1 MCEIIKNNMKKLAII
16 GIGKW
21 GKNLIREFS
30 KVSTI
35 TNCSSTGD
43 SKNIKWLN
51 KNFPKIKFTSN
62 NEIFTNNEI
71 DAVVISTPVNTHYK
85 LVKKALLSKKH
96 VFVEKPLAMN
106 LIHAKELISIAKKQ
120 NLNLF
125 VGHVFIFSEIFNKIL
140 QINRKEKIN
149 YLNFEWKKFGTFDD
163 DIFLNLLSHDLSILI
178 TLLGKPKKIHLLSSY
193 GLYTKSDIIF
203 LELLFKKNR
212 KCHIHINRCSNEKK
226 KIITIV
232 TSKNIYIWD
241 DATLYRNKLKN
252 DLFVPIFQSKY
263 TPLELECKNFI
274 KKLNNSKID
283 YDSANLAKDV
293 IQVIQKLK

>member
-1 MCEIIKNNMKKLAII
+1 MKKLAII

-35 TNCSSTGD
+35 TNCSSTGN
-43 SKNIKWLN
+43 SKNIEWLN
-51 KNFPKIKFTSN
+51 ENFPKIKFTNS
-62 NEIFTNNEI
+62 NEIFSNNEI
-71 DAVVISTPVNTHYK
+71 DAVVISTPVKTHYK

-96 VFVEKPLAMN
+96 VFVEKPLSTN
-106 LIHAKELISIAKKQ
+106 LIQAKELISIAKKQ

-125 VGHVFIFSEIFNKIL
+125 VGHVFIFSEVFNKII

-163 DIFLNLLSHDLSILI
+163 DIFMNLLFHDLSIFL
-178 TLLGKPKKIHLLSSY
+178 TLVGKPRKIHLKSSF
-193 GLYTKSDIIF
+193 GIYTKSDIIH
-203 LELLFKKNR
+203 LELLFKKNG
-212 KCHIHINRCSNEKK
+212 KCHIYINRCSSEKK
-226 KIITIV
+226 KTITVV

-241 DATLYRNKLKN
+241 DVILYKN
-252 DLFVPIFQSKY
+252 NSKNNLFEVIFQSKH

-274 KKLNNSKID
+274 KKLNNPKID
-283 YDSANLAKDV
+283 YDSTNLAKDV